1 MSNALRVDWF
11 ERDPGGST
19 MNVAPAQA
27 SQSLPARV
35 EERGLE
41 YCTVCD
47 DLTDIAVRSGDQR
60 ICYHCADDAE

>member
-1 MSNALRVDWF
+1 MSNVLRVEWF

-19 MNVAPAQA
+19 TNVAPANPPVID
-27 SQSLPARV
+27 LHV

-60 ICYHCADDAE
+60 ICYHCADDAGV